1 MNDYHPNTH
10 HGRRV
15 YFSLV
20 RNSDL
25 HCRGR
30 CRFNSC
36 PRPIRATWQ
45 MQIWGLAVFMLWCF
59 LCVADLIVG
68 MAELE
73 LHYRCR
79 GRSNFRR
86 IHERRVK
93 CLFSHS
99 FCTDFFGF
107 SPGNAGKNSLVVR
120 SLFLRPFSGKFSG
133 ANFCF
138 EVSIC
143 ALHVLVPSGHS
154 FCTDF
159 FGFSPG
165 NAGEKFSCGQVWFSA
180 TFFGKIFGRE
190 LLFQGLDLRFA
201 CFGAF

>member
-1 MNDYHPNTH
+1 MW
-10 HGRRV
+10 GW
-15 YFSLV
+15 
-20 RNSDL
+20 RNWNYITDAEADRISEESMREGL
-25 HCRGR
+25 NAS
-30 CRFNSC
+30 F
-36 PRPIRATWQ
+36 PIVSAQ
-45 MQIWGLAVFMLWCF
+45 
-59 LCVADLIVG
+59 
-68 MAELE
+68 
-73 LHYRCR
+73 
-79 GRSNFRR
+79 
-86 IHERRVK
+86 
-93 CLFSHS
+93 
-99 FCTDFFGF
+99 FFGF
-107 SPGNAGKNSLVVR
+107 SPRNAGKNSLLVR

-190 LLFQGLDLRFA
+190 LLFQGLDLCFA